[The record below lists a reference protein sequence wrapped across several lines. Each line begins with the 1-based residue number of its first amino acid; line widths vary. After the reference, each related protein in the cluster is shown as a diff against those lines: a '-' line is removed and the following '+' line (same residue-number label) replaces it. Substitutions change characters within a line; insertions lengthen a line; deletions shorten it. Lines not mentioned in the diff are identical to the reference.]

1 MKQYFSPK
9 EMISILSFIY
19 EPDSEICS
27 VLIGFLLVYFTLIK
41 VEGFKMV
48 TKRKIV
54 GTFLLQRVVIN
65 RLGNF

>member
-1 MKQYFSPK
+1 MNQ
-9 EMISILSFIY
+9 ILKF
-19 EPDSEICS
+19 
-27 VLIGFLLVYFTLIK
+27 VVFLLGFYSCINDAILN
-41 VEGFKMV
+41 EGFKMA